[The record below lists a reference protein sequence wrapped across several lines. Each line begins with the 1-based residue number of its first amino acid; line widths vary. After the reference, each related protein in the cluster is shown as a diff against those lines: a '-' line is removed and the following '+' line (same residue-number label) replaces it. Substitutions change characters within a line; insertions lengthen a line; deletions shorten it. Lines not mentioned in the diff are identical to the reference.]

1 MAKQIWVIDDDASIR
16 KLLSEALK
24 LRGYQVTTFS
34 RAETALET
42 LETATADLILV
53 DLMLPGQNGIEFCR
67 EVRTR
72 PDCADLPLV
81 LMTAFSQRAEELLH
95 EQEPLNILDCLFKP
109 FNLDRLQQRIAE
121 ILGQPAPAAARGE
134 ITISGDLEETPFA
147 QLLHNLYSLKSTG
160 LLTLVRGSVKKV
172 VYIHNGYPI
181 FARSNLVRE
190 CLGQMLVDDGI
201 ITTEQC
207 EASLQQVRETGRLQ
221 GTVLIDMGL
230 LTPHQLQDVLKQQIV
245 SKLLE
250 IFSWPDGSYQFI
262 QGRDFKKGIT
272 RIDLS
277 PAALI
282 YQGIVRHY
290 DQDRIHAILNAKQ
303 HLYPC
308 KAQSPAYRYQDMG
321 LDRHGRKVFDLCD
334 GMTTLA
340 GIREQFPLT
349 RRETDQVLAA
359 LIVAEMVELLDT
371 PVAEENEESELSAE
385 QAQFRETF
393 LREYGQLMKCN
404 YFELFGVPENAPRA
418 VLRKAYFRMA
428 KKYHPDRFLQTGV
441 SDDLRQKA
449 NELFQHLS
457 QAYET
462 LSDPKACS
470 QYRTRLKQ
478 EKGEAGPR
486 VEDVLKAETAFQKG
500 RHLNRSRRFAEALK
514 ELEICMRYSP
524 EEPEYITQYAWALYR
539 CSKDNPAERERALQL
554 LQKSAYLNAEIDQTH
569 LYLGLI
575 LKDQGR
581 DREAEKR
588 FEMAIRCN
596 PDCTEA
602 LRELRLYNMRREKE
616 ARENRGKGLFGRLL
630 RKD

>member
-1 MAKQIWVIDDDASIR
+1 
-16 KLLSEALK
+16 
-24 LRGYQVTTFS
+24 
-34 RAETALET
+34 LET
-42 LETATADLILV
+42 IADTNVDLVLI
-53 DLMLPGQNGIEFCR
+53 DLMLPGKNGIEFCR
-67 EVRTR
+67 EVRQIPGR
-72 PDCADLPLV
+72 VDLPLV

-109 FNLDRLQQRIAE
+109 FNLERLQQRIAE
-121 ILGQPAPAAARGE
+121 ILGQPAPATAAAEVTIRG
-134 ITISGDLEETPFA
+134 SLEETSFA

-160 LLTLVRGSVKKV
+160 LLTLTRGTLKKV
-172 VYIHNGYPI
+172 IYVRNGYPI

-190 CLGQMLVDDGI
+190 CLGQMLVDEGI
-201 ITTEQC
+201 ISAEQC
-207 EASLQQVRETGRLQ
+207 EESLQKVRETGRLQ

-230 LTPHQLQDVLKQQIV
+230 LTPHRLQEVLKHQVV

-250 IFSWPDGSYQFI
+250 IFSWPEGDYQFI

-272 RIDLS
+272 SIDLS
-277 PAALI
+277 PAAII

-290 DQDRIHAILNAKQ
+290 DQDQLDALIGPHKNR
-303 HLYPC
+303 YPC

-321 LDRHGRKVFDLCD
+321 LDRRGQKVFDLCD
-334 GMTTLA
+334 GSTSLA

-349 RRETDQVLAA
+349 RTETDQVLAA
-359 LIVAEMVELLDT
+359 LIVSEMVELLETPMGADT
-371 PVAEENEESELSAE
+371 EESELSAE
-385 QAQFRETF
+385 QAQFRESF
-393 LREYGQLMKCN
+393 LREYGQLMKRN
-404 YFELFGVPENAPRA
+404 YFELFSVPEDAPRA

-428 KKYHPDRFLQTGV
+428 KKYHPDRFLQAGV

-462 LSDPKACS
+462 LSDPTACRN
-470 QYRTRLKQ
+470 YRNRLKQ
-478 EKGEAGPR
+478 QKEGGQPK

-500 RHLNRSRRFAEALK
+500 RHLNRSRRFSEALK

-539 CSKDNPAERERALQL
+539 CSQDNAGERERAMQL

-569 LYLGLI
+569 LFLGLI
-575 LKDQGR
+575 LKDLGR

-602 LRELRLYNMRREKE
+602 LRELRLYNLRREKE
-616 ARENRGKGLFGRLL
+616 AKDNRGKGLFGRLL